1 MPLPIPQTLPEA
13 LDRSISSG
21 AGNLLAPVFGALSY
35 LPGRAGET
43 MQEVESK
50 AKRFTQANRDSL
62 NQYPGNFLEQVAAEL
77 PGQWIGSIPEAVNLV
92 GTGAV
97 RAPAWVATKAPA
109 VARAIEEFGPTAVN
123 AAFAASRSYAA
134 DKDPNKALRAAMF
147 NILGEKWVEPAFGSN
162 LTGNVAGAM
171 MENTYNNTPW
181 DALKTAY
188 GLYMGTDE
196 SQRSALNPRYKRL
209 VEDALGARRD
219 EAP

>member
-1 MPLPIPQTLPEA
+1 MPLPDPQTLPEA
-13 LDRSISSG
+13 LDRSITSG
-21 AGNLLAPVFGALSY
+21 AGNLLAPILGGLSY
-35 LPGRAGET
+35 LPGKAGET
-43 MQEVESK
+43 LKK
-50 AKRFTQANRDSL
+50 ASEKARKITEANRESL
-62 NQYPGNFLEQVAAEL
+62 DRYQGNFAEQALAEF
-77 PGQWIGSIPEAVNLV
+77 PGQWLGSIPEAVNLV
-92 GTGAV
+92 GAGAV

-123 AAFAASRSYAA
+123 SAFAASRSYAA

-147 NILGEKWVEPAFGSN
+147 NLFGEKWFEPALGGDW
-162 LTGNVAGAM
+162 TGNVAGAV
-171 MENTYNNTPW
+171 MENTYNAAPW

-188 GLYMGTDE
+188 GLYMGVDK